1 MFRDCWD
8 YICYKIQ
15 DTILKN
21 GQKQNRKKQENINRT
36 THRKAGF
43 LLQKTAVV
51 IAGILW
57 LIAAARVFWN
67 MPQTG
72 VQENVLSAFGSASY
86 KEVCADISAYGKY
99 GSMELTDT
107 AKEIIL
113 EKAAEKIG
121 ISRYTIE
128 QTSRDNVETMQLS
141 QNGENGSV
149 LCRFIT
155 IHQENVEYEQYLY
168 IGVTL
173 KNTVDASFTYEKLI
187 RQIMEEMQI
196 DTEVNVNLKGQI
208 HGALTDT
215 QKEQFAQD
223 MLDMKND
230 RKTRT
235 CAEKEPGTGAD
246 ARRAGHP
253 VCGPAAH
260 RAGLC
265 GGQLGLE
272 GPARGIV
279 RPVRL
284 RQLRAGRSDLLSG
297 HPLHTGRRPH
307 RPDVQADAGAG
318 VCQRHRHRLFRDP
331 RRHPGGPHGSGV
343 LSERR
348 PCLAGRRCHRC
359 PAGRQSAA
367 ALRASG
373 GESRDGGAG
382 ALCQPVHF

>member
-1 MFRDCWD
+1 M
-8 YICYKIQ
+8 
-15 DTILKN
+15 
-21 GQKQNRKKQENINRT
+21 
-36 THRKAGF
+36 
-43 LLQKTAVV
+43 LQRTAVV

-121 ISRYTIE
+121 INRYTIE

-155 IHQENVEYEQYLY
+155 IHQEDVEYEQYLY

-223 MLDMKND
+223 MLDMMNAKLSVGRHMEDVYTVYAYNKGIKNYIMIGKD
-230 RKTRT
+230 KVNVNI
-235 CAEKEPGTGAD
+235 CIGYDEEKNETT
-246 ARRAGHP
+246 
-253 VCGPAAH
+253 VY
-260 RAGLC
+260 
-265 GGQLGLE
+265 
-272 GPARGIV
+272 
-279 RPVRL
+279 
-284 RQLRAGRSDLLSG
+284 
-297 HPLHTGRRPH
+297 
-307 RPDVQADAGAG
+307 
-318 VCQRHRHRLFRDP
+318 
-331 RRHPGGPHGSGV
+331 
-343 LSERR
+343 
-348 PCLAGRRCHRC
+348 LAT
-359 PAGRQSAA
+359 PMNMQ
-367 ALRASG
+367 
-373 GESRDGGAG
+373 DY
-382 ALCQPVHF
+382 

>member
-15 DTILKN
+15 AMILKN
-21 GQKQNRKKQENINRT
+21 GQNQNRKKQENINRT
-36 THRKAGF
+36 THRTIHRKARF
-43 LLQKTAVV
+43 WLQKTAVV

-57 LIAAARVFWN
+57 LITAARVFWN
-67 MPQTG
+67 TPQTG
-72 VQENVLSAFGSASY
+72 AQENVLSAFGSASY

-113 EKAAEKIG
+113 EKVAEKIG
-121 ISRYTIE
+121 INRYTIE

-215 QKEQFAQD
+215 QKEQFAQN
-223 MLDMKND
+223 MLDMMNAMLSVGRHMEDVYTVYAYNKGIKNYIMIGKD
-230 RKTRT
+230 KVNVNI
-235 CAEKEPGTGAD
+235 CIGYDEEKNETT
-246 ARRAGHP
+246 
-253 VCGPAAH
+253 VY
-260 RAGLC
+260 
-265 GGQLGLE
+265 
-272 GPARGIV
+272 
-279 RPVRL
+279 
-284 RQLRAGRSDLLSG
+284 
-297 HPLHTGRRPH
+297 
-307 RPDVQADAGAG
+307 
-318 VCQRHRHRLFRDP
+318 
-331 RRHPGGPHGSGV
+331 
-343 LSERR
+343 
-348 PCLAGRRCHRC
+348 LAT
-359 PAGRQSAA
+359 PMNMQ
-367 ALRASG
+367 
-373 GESRDGGAG
+373 DY
-382 ALCQPVHF
+382 

>member
-15 DTILKN
+15 AMILKN
-21 GQKQNRKKQENINRT
+21 GQNQNRKKQENINRT
-36 THRKAGF
+36 THRTIHRKARF
-43 LLQKTAVV
+43 WLQKTAVV

-57 LIAAARVFWN
+57 LITAARVFWN
-67 MPQTG
+67 TPQTG
-72 VQENVLSAFGSASY
+72 AQENVLSAFGSASY

-113 EKAAEKIG
+113 EKVAEKIG
-121 ISRYTIE
+121 INRYTIE

-215 QKEQFAQD
+215 QKEQFAQN
-223 MLDMKND
+223 MLDMMNAKLSVGRHMEDVYTVYAYKKGIKNYIMIGKD
-230 RKTRT
+230 KVNVNI
-235 CAEKEPGTGAD
+235 CIGYDEEKNETT
-246 ARRAGHP
+246 
-253 VCGPAAH
+253 VY
-260 RAGLC
+260 
-265 GGQLGLE
+265 
-272 GPARGIV
+272 
-279 RPVRL
+279 
-284 RQLRAGRSDLLSG
+284 
-297 HPLHTGRRPH
+297 
-307 RPDVQADAGAG
+307 
-318 VCQRHRHRLFRDP
+318 
-331 RRHPGGPHGSGV
+331 
-343 LSERR
+343 
-348 PCLAGRRCHRC
+348 LAT
-359 PAGRQSAA
+359 PMNMQ
-367 ALRASG
+367 
-373 GESRDGGAG
+373 DY
-382 ALCQPVHF
+382 

>member
-15 DTILKN
+15 AMILKN
-21 GQKQNRKKQENINRT
+21 GQNQNRKKQENINRT
-36 THRKAGF
+36 THRTIHSKARF
-43 LLQKTAVV
+43 WLQKTAVV

-57 LIAAARVFWN
+57 LITAARVFWN
-67 MPQTG
+67 TPQTG
-72 VQENVLSAFGSASY
+72 AQENVLSAFGSASY

-113 EKAAEKIG
+113 EKVAENIG
-121 ISRYTIE
+121 INRYTIE

-215 QKEQFAQD
+215 QKEQFAQN
-223 MLDMKND
+223 MLDMMNAKLSVGRHMEDVYTVYAYNKGIKNYIMIGKD
-230 RKTRT
+230 KVNVNI
-235 CAEKEPGTGAD
+235 CIGYDEEKNETT
-246 ARRAGHP
+246 
-253 VCGPAAH
+253 VY
-260 RAGLC
+260 
-265 GGQLGLE
+265 
-272 GPARGIV
+272 
-279 RPVRL
+279 
-284 RQLRAGRSDLLSG
+284 
-297 HPLHTGRRPH
+297 
-307 RPDVQADAGAG
+307 
-318 VCQRHRHRLFRDP
+318 
-331 RRHPGGPHGSGV
+331 
-343 LSERR
+343 
-348 PCLAGRRCHRC
+348 LAT
-359 PAGRQSAA
+359 PMNMQ
-367 ALRASG
+367 
-373 GESRDGGAG
+373 DY
-382 ALCQPVHF
+382 

>member
-15 DTILKN
+15 AMILKN
-21 GQKQNRKKQENINRT
+21 GQNQNRKKQENINRT
-36 THRKAGF
+36 THRTIHRKARF
-43 LLQKTAVV
+43 WLQKTAVV

-57 LIAAARVFWN
+57 LITAARVFWN
-67 MPQTG
+67 TPQTG
-72 VQENVLSAFGSASY
+72 AQENVLSAFGSASY
-86 KEVCADISAYGKY
+86 KEVRADISAYGKY

-113 EKAAEKIG
+113 EKVAEKIG
-121 ISRYTIE
+121 INRYTIE

-215 QKEQFAQD
+215 QKEQFAQN
-223 MLDMKND
+223 MLDMMNAKLSVGRHMEDVYTVYAYNKGIKNYIMIGKD
-230 RKTRT
+230 KVNVNI
-235 CAEKEPGTGAD
+235 CIGYDEEKNETT
-246 ARRAGHP
+246 
-253 VCGPAAH
+253 VY
-260 RAGLC
+260 
-265 GGQLGLE
+265 
-272 GPARGIV
+272 
-279 RPVRL
+279 
-284 RQLRAGRSDLLSG
+284 
-297 HPLHTGRRPH
+297 
-307 RPDVQADAGAG
+307 
-318 VCQRHRHRLFRDP
+318 
-331 RRHPGGPHGSGV
+331 
-343 LSERR
+343 
-348 PCLAGRRCHRC
+348 LAT
-359 PAGRQSAA
+359 PMNMQ
-367 ALRASG
+367 
-373 GESRDGGAG
+373 DY
-382 ALCQPVHF
+382 

>member
-15 DTILKN
+15 AMILKN
-21 GQKQNRKKQENINRT
+21 GQNQNRKKQENINRT
-36 THRKAGF
+36 THRTIHRKARF
-43 LLQKTAVV
+43 WLQKTAVV

-57 LIAAARVFWN
+57 LITAARVFWN
-67 MPQTG
+67 TPQTG
-72 VQENVLSAFGSASY
+72 AQENVLSAFGSASY

-113 EKAAEKIG
+113 EKVAEKIG
-121 ISRYTIE
+121 INRYTIE

-215 QKEQFAQD
+215 QKEQFAQN
-223 MLDMKND
+223 MLNMMNAKLSVGRHMEDVYTVYAYNKGIKNYIMIGKD
-230 RKTRT
+230 KVNVNI
-235 CAEKEPGTGAD
+235 CIGYDEEKNETT
-246 ARRAGHP
+246 
-253 VCGPAAH
+253 VY
-260 RAGLC
+260 
-265 GGQLGLE
+265 
-272 GPARGIV
+272 
-279 RPVRL
+279 
-284 RQLRAGRSDLLSG
+284 
-297 HPLHTGRRPH
+297 
-307 RPDVQADAGAG
+307 
-318 VCQRHRHRLFRDP
+318 
-331 RRHPGGPHGSGV
+331 
-343 LSERR
+343 
-348 PCLAGRRCHRC
+348 LAT
-359 PAGRQSAA
+359 PMNMQ
-367 ALRASG
+367 
-373 GESRDGGAG
+373 DY
-382 ALCQPVHF
+382 

>member
-1 MFRDCWD
+1 MA
-8 YICYKIQ
+8 ILKN
-15 DTILKN
+15 TISWEVYLCSGIVGIISVINTGYDFKN

-36 THRKAGF
+36 THRTIHRKARF
-43 LLQKTAVV
+43 WLQKTAVV

-121 ISRYTIE
+121 INRYTIE

-223 MLDMKND
+223 MLDMMNAKLSVGRHMEDVYTVYAYNKGIKNYIMIGKD
-230 RKTRT
+230 KVNVNI
-235 CAEKEPGTGAD
+235 CIGYDEEKNETT
-246 ARRAGHP
+246 
-253 VCGPAAH
+253 VY
-260 RAGLC
+260 
-265 GGQLGLE
+265 
-272 GPARGIV
+272 
-279 RPVRL
+279 
-284 RQLRAGRSDLLSG
+284 
-297 HPLHTGRRPH
+297 
-307 RPDVQADAGAG
+307 
-318 VCQRHRHRLFRDP
+318 
-331 RRHPGGPHGSGV
+331 
-343 LSERR
+343 
-348 PCLAGRRCHRC
+348 LAT
-359 PAGRQSAA
+359 PMNMQ
-367 ALRASG
+367 
-373 GESRDGGAG
+373 DY
-382 ALCQPVHF
+382 

>member
-1 MFRDCWD
+1 MPVIYHEESRNFHLFNEKIS
-8 YICYKIQ
+8 YIF
-15 DTILKN
+15 TILKN

-121 ISRYTIE
+121 INRYTIE

-223 MLDMKND
+223 MLDMMNAKLSVGRHMEDVYTVYAYNKGIKNYIMIGKD
-230 RKTRT
+230 KVNVNI
-235 CAEKEPGTGAD
+235 CIGYDEEKNETT
-246 ARRAGHP
+246 
-253 VCGPAAH
+253 VY
-260 RAGLC
+260 
-265 GGQLGLE
+265 
-272 GPARGIV
+272 
-279 RPVRL
+279 
-284 RQLRAGRSDLLSG
+284 
-297 HPLHTGRRPH
+297 
-307 RPDVQADAGAG
+307 
-318 VCQRHRHRLFRDP
+318 
-331 RRHPGGPHGSGV
+331 
-343 LSERR
+343 
-348 PCLAGRRCHRC
+348 LAT
-359 PAGRQSAA
+359 PMNMQ
-367 ALRASG
+367 
-373 GESRDGGAG
+373 DY
-382 ALCQPVHF
+382 

>member
-1 MFRDCWD
+1 MFRACWE
-8 YICYKIQ
+8 YICYEIQ
-15 DTILKN
+15 AMILKN
-21 GQKQNRKKQENINRT
+21 GQNQNRKKQENINRT
-36 THRKAGF
+36 THRTIHRKARF
-43 LLQKTAVV
+43 WLQKTAVV

-57 LIAAARVFWN
+57 LITAARVFWN
-67 MPQTG
+67 TPQTG
-72 VQENVLSAFGSASY
+72 AQENVLSAFGSASY

-121 ISRYTIE
+121 INRYTIE

-223 MLDMKND
+223 MLDMMNAKLSVGRHMEDVYTVYAYNKGIKNYIMIGKD
-230 RKTRT
+230 KVNVNI
-235 CAEKEPGTGAD
+235 CIGYDEEKNETT
-246 ARRAGHP
+246 
-253 VCGPAAH
+253 VY
-260 RAGLC
+260 
-265 GGQLGLE
+265 
-272 GPARGIV
+272 
-279 RPVRL
+279 
-284 RQLRAGRSDLLSG
+284 
-297 HPLHTGRRPH
+297 
-307 RPDVQADAGAG
+307 
-318 VCQRHRHRLFRDP
+318 
-331 RRHPGGPHGSGV
+331 
-343 LSERR
+343 
-348 PCLAGRRCHRC
+348 LAT
-359 PAGRQSAA
+359 PMNMQ
-367 ALRASG
+367 
-373 GESRDGGAG
+373 DY
-382 ALCQPVHF
+382 